1 MGANYLSWRVIFMVF
16 AIYFFVSW
24 IITIIFV
31 IMPKKLTFMQNS
43 FVFLLILIISMNWSW
58 IIYEELK
65 LIKLSTN
72 AMDYTSFL
80 INRSIAVPLIVVI
93 TMNLLKISTSLNRF
107 ILVLLTSTS
116 FLSLLA
122 LGGIYFRVTKYMNWN
137 FALDFIY
144 FFLLNIVAYLFLIGV
159 NVMQNKEVTS

>member
-1 MGANYLSWRVIFMVF
+1 MVF

-24 IITIIFV
+24 IITFIFV
-31 IMPKKLTFMQNS
+31 LMPKNLSFMQNS
-43 FVFLLILIISMNWSW
+43 FVFLLTLIISMNWSW

-72 AMDYTSFL
+72 PMDYTSFL

-93 TMNLLKISTSLNRF
+93 TMNLLKKSKSFNRF
-107 ILVLLTSTS
+107 ILVLFSSTS

-137 FALDFIY
+137 FAFDFIY
-144 FFLLNIVAYLFLIGV
+144 FLLLNIVAYLFLIGV
-159 NVMQNKEVTS
+159 NVMENKEVTS